1 MVFRWAAAGLV
12 AVGVVFSAPF
22 ASAKMMDAPARTG
35 RRGCPPAVE
44 IPTPWPAASVRS
56 EDDVLA
62 VINRYREQGATC
74 RATRTRHRP
83 VPPLEGDDALR
94 EAARGH
100 STYMARTGAFDHT
113 LAGCAFSTWIDA
125 AGYEWSAI
133 GENIAM
139 RQGARASTG
148 EDVVAQ
154 WLSSHQGHCET
165 LMDPKWRAAGVGHA
179 RRGTREIWTV
189 DFGDR

>member
-1 MVFRWAAAGLV
+1 MVSRWV
-12 AVGVVFSAPF
+12 AVFIALSAPF
-22 ASAKMMDAPARTG
+22 TSAETMDAPARKG
-35 RRGCPPAVE
+35 RRGCPPHVE

-62 VINRYREQGATC
+62 VINRYREQGTTC

-83 VPPLEGDDALR
+83 VPPLEEDDALR

-100 STYMARTGAFDHT
+100 SAYMAQTGAFDHT
-113 LAGCAFSTWIDA
+113 LRGCDFSTWIDA
-125 AGYEWSAI
+125 AGYKWRTI
-133 GENIAM
+133 GENLAM
-139 RQGARASTG
+139 RRGARSSTG

-154 WLSSHQGHCET
+154 WLSSGQGHCET

-179 RRGTREIWTV
+179 RAGTRQIWTV